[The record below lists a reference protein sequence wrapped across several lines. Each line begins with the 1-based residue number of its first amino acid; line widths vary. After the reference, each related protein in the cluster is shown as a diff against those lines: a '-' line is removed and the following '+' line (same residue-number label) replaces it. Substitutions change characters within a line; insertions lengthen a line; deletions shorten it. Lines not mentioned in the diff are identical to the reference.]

1 MKNKY
6 IEKSKTDLA
15 KEFCLELGIDY
26 DSKYDEIVSM
36 SCYTILYKIADDFK
50 DGEFREDILNLK

>member
-50 DGEFREDILNLK
+50 DGEFRKEILNLK

>member
-6 IEKSKTDLA
+6 IEKTKKDLA
-15 KEFCLELGIDY
+15 KEFCLELGIEY

-36 SCYTILYKIADDFK
+36 SCYTMLYKMADDFK
-50 DGEFREDILNLK
+50 DGKYREEILNLK